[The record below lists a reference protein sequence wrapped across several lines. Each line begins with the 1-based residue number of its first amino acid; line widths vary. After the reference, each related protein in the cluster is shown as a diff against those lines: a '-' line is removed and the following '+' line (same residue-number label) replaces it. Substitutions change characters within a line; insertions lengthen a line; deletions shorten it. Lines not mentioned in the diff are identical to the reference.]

1 MRPAASIAYY
11 LCSQPLSVSLHNTHI
26 MLGLSSLYRFKLCSD
41 LAITRRWVPRHS
53 DFNSTLYFIITV
65 QVHVKRC
72 GWTYTVSWLW
82 NLKNGLLLAGPNSFK
97 ALTQFIPMSETLVT
111 TSSPTLRCQECHSTA
126 HVSQHL
132 QSCKWNRKPL
142 AASTFHTDH
151 GLCLSCKLS
160 NVWCCSNQGSPH
172 THNPSNYI
180 TELCCACSTQK
191 SLWGQWVTSW
201 LIIFT

>member
-1 MRPAASIAYY
+1 
-11 LCSQPLSVSLHNTHI
+11 

-41 LAITRRWVPRHS
+41 LAITRRWLPRHS

-65 QVHVKRC
+65 QVHVTRC
-72 GWTYTVSWLW
+72 GWTHTVSWLW

-97 ALTQFIPMSETLVT
+97 GLTQFIPLTVTLVT

-151 GLCLSCKLS
+151 GLCLSCKLFI
-160 NVWCCSNQGSPH
+160 VWWCSNQRSPH
-172 THNPSNYI
+172 TQPQQLHYWIMLCMIHSEVIMRAMGYIMTHNIYLKLF
-180 TELCCACSTQK
+180 THR
-191 SLWGQWVTSW
+191 TSSIHTTA
-201 LIIFT
+201 L